1 MQVKNLKYMTSE
13 REVDE
18 FDASERPVGEMC
30 TYFFEALDN
39 HPKVN
44 YINDSRSVF
53 SIFFC

>member
-1 MQVKNLKYMTSE
+1 MKNLKYMTSE